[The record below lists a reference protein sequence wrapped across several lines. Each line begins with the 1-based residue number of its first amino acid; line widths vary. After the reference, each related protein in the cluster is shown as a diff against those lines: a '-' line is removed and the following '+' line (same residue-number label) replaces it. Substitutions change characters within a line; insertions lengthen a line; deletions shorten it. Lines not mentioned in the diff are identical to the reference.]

1 MYIGFARNA
10 SHLRPQTDAIKSCTE
25 ARDREYFSHP
35 MDKFISIC
43 AMPIGVLICFG
54 PALVIW
60 VIAEL
65 KDPSQDASDKK

>member
-1 MYIGFARNA
+1 
-10 SHLRPQTDAIKSCTE
+10 
-25 ARDREYFSHP
+25 

-54 PALVIW
+54 PGLIFW
-60 VIAEL
+60 VLAEL